1 MVGDEV
7 PAVEAGTPDG
17 VLVAAV
23 VVAAGDAG
31 GGLVGGPTVP
41 IRPPPLRISVQ
52 RKERGCYCLI
62 FSCLINGAFIPA
74 GPAVSGAEVVVVGPF
89 G

>member
-41 IRPPPLRISVQ
+41 IRPPPLRIS
-52 RKERGCYCLI
+52 
-62 FSCLINGAFIPA
+62 A